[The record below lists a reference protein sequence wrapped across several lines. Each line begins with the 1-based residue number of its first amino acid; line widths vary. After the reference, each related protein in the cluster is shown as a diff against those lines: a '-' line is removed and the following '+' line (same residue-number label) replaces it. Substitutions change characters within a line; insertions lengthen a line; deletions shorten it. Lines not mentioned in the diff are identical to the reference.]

1 MRTVGMTLRS
11 WICVALAGAGCGAS
25 TQMVPAHTATRAH
38 ELPGAAEANVGG
50 VRLLVE
56 GDAWPGKSA
65 TLASGVSAILV
76 VVENR
81 GDRPVVIRRDDFALQ
96 GASGERFATIAPSQ
110 VPLAGPQDPV
120 PVPVPTFST
129 DQADRSNAISPSPSP
144 NRAGT
149 LARMETSFPDNPLV
163 FRTATIAPQS
173 FRHDIESRALTEGTL
188 IPGQKRAGF
197 VYFAGGLAG
206 ERQLT
211 FEARVQKPGAGGRPF
226 DVAMADIPLRVK

>member
-1 MRTVGMTLRS
+1 MRTVALSWGS
-11 WICVALAGAGCGAS
+11 WICVALAGVGCGAS
-25 TQMVPAHTATRAH
+25 TQMVPAHTASRAP
-38 ELPGAAEANVGG
+38 EQPSAAEANVGG

-76 VVENR
+76 IVENR

-96 GASGERFATIAPSQ
+96 GAGGERFATIAPSQ
-110 VPLAGPQDPV
+110 VPAAGPPEPV
-120 PVPVPTFST
+120 PMPAPVFSA
-129 DQADRSNAISPSPSP
+129 DEADRSNLMTPTPGP
-144 NRAGT
+144 NQAGS
-149 LARMETSFPDNPLV
+149 LSRVETSFPRNPLV
-163 FRTATIAPQS
+163 FRTAVITPQS

-188 IPGQKRAGF
+188 VPGQKRAGF

-211 FEARVQKPGAGGRPF
+211 FEARVLKPGAGGRHY